1 MSDLRK
7 IPGVGKNIEEDLI
20 RIGIRRI
27 EDLRGK
33 DPQELYRLDC
43 LQKGFQED
51 RCQLYVFRCAVYYAE
66 HEQPEMQKLKWWY
79 WKDRPYP
86 EDIKPD
92 RGAGRQSEWTEEEEA

>member
-79 WKDRPYP
+79 WKDKKYP
-86 EDIKPD
+86 PEK
-92 RGAGRQSEWTEEEEA
+92 

>member
-43 LQKGFQED
+43 LQKGFQKTGANYMYFAAPFITQNTSSL
-51 RCQLYVFRCAVYYAE
+51 RC
-66 HEQPEMQKLKWWY
+66 K
-79 WKDRPYP
+79 
-86 EDIKPD
+86 
-92 RGAGRQSEWTEEEEA
+92 S